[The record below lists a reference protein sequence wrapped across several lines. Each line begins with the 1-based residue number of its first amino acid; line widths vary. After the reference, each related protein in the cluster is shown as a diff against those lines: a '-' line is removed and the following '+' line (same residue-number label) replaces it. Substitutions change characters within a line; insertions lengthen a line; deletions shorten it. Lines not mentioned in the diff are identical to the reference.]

1 MKASDKQKAKVLLVV
16 LIIMMAIRVT
26 SYFTL
31 FPSSIGLTRVVKIGL
46 RLVMTGISAALLLML
61 ATKLPYHK
69 FKSVFRLPL
78 ILYVFYLLLGLLS
91 FLWSTGIGF
100 SSLQWIMTTE
110 SLVFVILYSC
120 VLMAAQTLYPDA
132 IEFSHILGVAIGIIS
147 VAFLVGLFLD
157 PGLFYRQTHGGTVSR
172 LGGFIINPNE
182 LGMLAVLGGA
192 MVYYEMLKGRNLIWN
207 CLILVICVVTLLLTQ
222 SRSSLGSFALTT
234 GLFVYLSPSKKLKLA
249 SIIGGVLAIP
259 VIVQTIIVKAG
270 DIEEVMSMTGR
281 LPFWKDLITDGF
293 PKEPILGYGF
303 MRISYSDYFHSI
315 HAYAAKM
322 THNTFVQVLIN
333 LGLVGAFIC
342 ILQMATLF
350 YAISATEKKG
360 LGLLAVGMLIPLI
373 INSITEFGIFGESNY
388 GILFYQFI
396 ILFFAFSVEKKE
408 VSLNKIIL

>member
-1 MKASDKQKAKVLLVV
+1 MKESDEKKAKVLLLV
-16 LIIMMAIRVT
+16 LIIMMAIRIT

-31 FPSSIGLTRVVKIGL
+31 FPDSIGITRVVKIAL
-46 RLVMTGISAALLLML
+46 RLMMTGISAALLLML

-69 FKSVFRLPL
+69 FKRVFLLPL
-78 ILYVFYLLLGLLS
+78 ILYIAYLLLGLLS

-100 SSLQWIMTTE
+100 SSLQWVMTTE
-110 SLVFVILYSC
+110 SLVFVVLFSC
-120 VLMAAQTLYPDA
+120 VLLAAQTLYPDKL
-132 IEFSHILGVAIGIIS
+132 EFSHILGVSIGILS
-147 VAFLVGLFLD
+147 VAFLFGLFMN

-182 LGMLAVLGGA
+182 LGMLVVLGA
-192 MVYYEMLKGRNLIWN
+192 TMVYYEMFQGRNLFWN
-207 CLILVICVVTLLLTQ
+207 VVILVLCVLVLLLTQ
-222 SRSSLGSFALTT
+222 SRSSLGAFAITT

-259 VIVQTIIVKAG
+259 VIVRTIIVKAG

-281 LPFWKDLITDGF
+281 LPFWKDLVTDGF

-333 LGLVGAFIC
+333 LGLVGTFIC

-350 YAISATEKKG
+350 YAIGATEKKG
-360 LGLLAVGMLIPLI
+360 SGLLAVGMLIPLI

-388 GILFYQFI
+388 GILFYQFV
-396 ILFFAFSVEKKE
+396 ILFFALTVEKKD
-408 VSLNKIIL
+408 VKDSLL